1 MFICLLT
8 SIFGVCF
15 RPLRLLWSWVWGV
28 GRPTRT
34 SNKLEPSGYI
44 SIKLKSFILSYTW
57 EHKHRYSEEILIH
70 HCSQYADFSLLTD
83 HSISRAQNLGPRSGP
98 IPEHPLDIWRLIWME
113 GFEFHLSLFFFFY
126 LCLLYLSL
134 LLYLFYLYLYFS
146 LHLFYLYLFLLY
158 LYLFNIMYFFLSDW
172 IVYWHFSV

>member
-83 HSISRAQNLGPRSGP
+83 HSISRAQIRPDSGTP
-98 IPEHPLDIWRLIWME
+98 TGYMASYLNGRIWIS
-113 GFEFHLSLFFFFY
+113 FVTF
-126 LCLLYLSL
+126 
-134 LLYLFYLYLYFS
+134 
-146 LHLFYLYLFLLY
+146 LFLL
-158 LYLFNIMYFFLSDW
+158 LVPLVLVLALIPLLLVLVLFLAPILLVL
-172 IVYWHFSV
+172 IPLVLIPL